1 MTRFNLFKDD
11 TPIETNEE
19 TPFDKAEKER
29 LEYEEKTKRLEK
41 INNMDPLLRILATTI
56 TWIAFVVFVLVSV
69 WAYKELKVLIPEM
82 VKVLS
87 K

>member
-29 LEYEEKTKRLEK
+29 LEYEERMKRLEE

-56 TWIAFVVFVLVSV
+56 TWIAFVVFVLVSA

-82 VKVLS
+82 I
-87 K
+87 